1 MMPRRGRN
9 RPRGARTNPGGPM
22 SQAPAPGARP
32 TVLVVDDEE
41 DLRDIMR
48 RMLERRGFA
57 TLIAG
62 DPQQAIATCREHD
75 GDIDILVT
83 DLGLP
88 GVSGGELSRTAT
100 ELRPGM
106 RVVYISGLPK
116 EIAVADGL
124 IDGDALLVKKPF
136 TTDLLVGALHSVL
149 GERATS

>member
-1 MMPRRGRN
+1 
-9 RPRGARTNPGGPM
+9 M
-22 SQAPAPGARP
+22 SQAPETDSRP

-57 TLIAG
+57 TLVAG
-62 DPQQAIATCREHD
+62 DSRQAIAACREHP

-88 GVSGGELSRTAT
+88 GVSGGELSREAT
-100 ELRPGM
+100 GLRPDM
-106 RVVYISGLPK
+106 HVVYISGLPK

-124 IDGDALLVKKPF
+124 IDEDALLVKKPF
-136 TTDLLVGALHSVL
+136 TSEILIGALRSVIAQPTT
-149 GERATS
+149 R

>member
-1 MMPRRGRN
+1 MP
-9 RPRGARTNPGGPM
+9 
-22 SQAPAPGARP
+22 QAPDTDDRP

-57 TLIAG
+57 TLTAG
-62 DPQQAIATCREHD
+62 DSQQAITACREHP

-88 GVSGGELSRTAT
+88 GVSGGELSRAAI
-100 ELRPGM
+100 ELRPEM
-106 RVVYISGLPK
+106 SVLYISGLPK

-124 IDGDALLVKKPF
+124 IGADALLVKKPF
-136 TTDLLVGALHSVL
+136 SSEVLVRTLRTVL
-149 GERATS
+149 GED

>member
-1 MMPRRGRN
+1 
-9 RPRGARTNPGGPM
+9 M
-22 SQAPAPGARP
+22 SQAPAPETRP

-48 RMLERRGFA
+48 RMLERRGFD

-62 DPQQAIATCREHD
+62 DSQQAITACREHP

-88 GVSGGELSRTAT
+88 GVSGGELSRSAT
-100 ELRPGM
+100 ELRPSM
-106 RVVYISGLPK
+106 SVVYISGLPK

-124 IDGDALLVKKPF
+124 IGEDALLVKKPF
-136 TTDLLVGALHSVL
+136 SSEVLVKTLRSVL
-149 GERATS
+149 GD

>member
-1 MMPRRGRN
+1 
-9 RPRGARTNPGGPM
+9 M
-22 SQAPAPGARP
+22 SQAPAPETRP

-48 RMLERRGFA
+48 RMLERRGFD

-62 DPQQAIATCREHD
+62 DSQQAITACREHP

-88 GVSGGELSRTAT
+88 GVSGGELSRSAT
-100 ELRPGM
+100 ELRPTM
-106 RVVYISGLPK
+106 SVVYISGLPK

-124 IDGDALLVKKPF
+124 IGEDALLVKKPF
-136 TTDLLVGALHSVL
+136 SSEVLVQTLRSVL
-149 GERATS
+149 GS